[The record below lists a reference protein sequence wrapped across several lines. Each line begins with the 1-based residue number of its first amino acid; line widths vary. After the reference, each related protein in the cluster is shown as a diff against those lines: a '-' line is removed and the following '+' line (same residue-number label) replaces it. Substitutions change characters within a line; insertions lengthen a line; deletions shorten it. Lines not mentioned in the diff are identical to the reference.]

1 MAGPAG
7 SPGDVG
13 MTKPN
18 DNLQTQG
25 NLRALMDSVGLWLF
39 LFAAFALLTL
49 SIGEK
54 KIQKRMQLY
63 HSRVIP
69 TESQASGEQAAVASE
84 QQGADAAVA
93 REMPYI
99 YELTGLRWI
108 FGIIASVGL
117 ALFLHKV
124 FNTFR
129 PPSGATPSDPA

>member
-1 MAGPAG
+1 MGVARSALWMAGPAG

-54 KIQKRMQLY
+54 KIHLVLIQL
-63 HSRVIP
+63 
-69 TESQASGEQAAVASE
+69 
-84 QQGADAAVA
+84 
-93 REMPYI
+93 
-99 YELTGLRWI
+99 LC
-108 FGIIASVGL
+108 
-117 ALFLHKV
+117 
-124 FNTFR
+124 
-129 PPSGATPSDPA
+129 